1 MPMPNSMNTAKGRD
15 FQQAACAILREH
27 FRCGKFKLDCP
38 VLIGNPP
45 KEHKFDLVCEDGRY
59 VGECKN
65 YSWTETGNVPSAKL
79 AFLNEAVFY
88 LLHLPGD
95 VQRFVA
101 LRRDVHPRR
110 RESLAEFY
118 FRTDYHLLD
127 GVKVIEI
134 DLRGYPVDARR
145 YYPLWLPPTR
155 SRYRVGPV
163 VAACS
168 ISRWKSSPRARE
180 LRRLKRNVYS
190 SR

>member
-15 FQQAACAILREH
+15 FQQAACTILREH
-27 FRCGKFKLDCP
+27 FRCTKFKLNCP
-38 VLIGNPP
+38 IPIGNPP
-45 KEHKFDLVCEDGRY
+45 KEHKFDLVSEDGRY

-110 RESLAEFY
+110 QESLAEFY
-118 FRTDYHLLD
+118 FRTYDHLLD

-134 DLRGYPVDARR
+134 DLNSG
-145 YYPLWLPPTR
+145 T
-155 SRYRVGPV
+155 
-163 VAACS
+163 
-168 ISRWKSSPRARE
+168 ARE
-180 LRRLKRNVYS
+180 IGQGVETEASQSAERLAQLGGSEPQLRPIRRIRMVKGR
-190 SR
+190 

>member
-15 FQQAACAILREH
+15 FQQGACAILREH
-27 FRCGKFKLDCP
+27 FRCGNFKLDCP
-38 VLIGNPP
+38 VFIGNPP

-110 RESLAEFY
+110 QESLAEFY
-118 FRTDYHLLD
+118 VRTYYHLLD

-134 DLRGYPVDARR
+134 DLNSSIARVIGEGGQAEAS
-145 YYPLWLPPTR
+145 R
-155 SRYRVGPV
+155 SAKRLAQLGGSEPQLRP
-163 VAACS
+163 
-168 ISRWKSSPRARE
+168 IQRIRRAN
-180 LRRLKRNVYS
+180 RR
-190 SR
+190 